1 MRLRTV
7 LVSFAVFCIG
17 MFVLAAE
24 TWIYVLSGVGTAKP
38 TSLAAVL
45 LIALM
50 ILTGAVGVLVPL
62 ASMIGAVMKKP
73 QGRYFLLLPIPPFVF
88 TGEKKKQDA
97 GRRR

>member
-7 LVSFAVFCIG
+7 LLSFGVFCLC
-17 MFVLAAE
+17 MFVLAIE
-24 TWIYVLSGVGTAKP
+24 IWIYVLSGVGTGKG

-50 ILTGAVGVLVPL
+50 VVTGAVGILVPV

-73 QGRYFLLLPIPPFVF
+73 QGRYFLFLPIPPFIF
-88 TGEKKKQDA
+88 TGEKKKQGA
-97 GRRR
+97 GGRR